1 MFWDWF
7 FFIAYSMATV
17 CAIANMSKDEDLWS
31 KIFRMVL
38 ATAMLIMSILR
49 GNMILVAMLEGIV

>member
-7 FFIAYSMATV
+7 FFIGYSMATV
-17 CAIANMSKDEDLWS
+17 CAIANMSKDKDLRS